1 VPFWTKRNPDY
12 GSKMKTIN
20 CRDDSLIEDRGMWT
34 TMKKKKRCI
43 VIAQGFYEWLK
54 KGNQKIPHFTRRK
67 DGQLMCLAGL
77 WDMVQF
83 EGEWPVSSVRSA
95 TVRHFGPSWTAE
107 VALHARER
115 AVPGS
120 QPACH
125 VFPALCTCRRPTDSP
140 LDCSEKLYT
149 YSIITT
155 DSNQQLNFLHD
166 RMPVI
171 LDNGS
176 DAIRTW
182 LDPAR
187 TEWSKDLQSLLQPY
201 HGALEC
207 YPVSK
212 DVGKVGNNSPSFLV
226 PIDSAENKNNIAN
239 FFGNQ
244 RQAAKSKTEEQAVE
258 KAEHDLDDSTKQDG
272 SVKIQ
277 HDVNETRATTNRVE
291 GTEDNAPLPVPANPK
306 SQTAGAL
313 IGIKRERN
321 EAEDDSNTAALEPPE
336 KMRKSAPS
344 ASPKKKVNASPTK
357 TPAKKQGTRSAT
369 SNGSAAKASK
379 GDGSQKITSF
389 FSNK

>member
-1 VPFWTKRNPDY
+1 
-12 GSKMKTIN
+12 
-20 CRDDSLIEDRGMWT
+20 
-34 TMKKKKRCI
+34 
-43 VIAQGFYEWLK
+43 
-54 KGNQKIPHFTRRK
+54 
-67 DGQLMCLAGL
+67 
-77 WDMVQF
+77 
-83 EGEWPVSSVRSA
+83 
-95 TVRHFGPSWTAE
+95 
-107 VALHARER
+107 
-115 AVPGS
+115 
-120 QPACH
+120 
-125 VFPALCTCRRPTDSP
+125 
-140 LDCSEKLYT
+140 
-149 YSIITT
+149 
-155 DSNQQLNFLHD
+155 
-166 RMPVI
+166 MPVI

-187 TEWSKDLQSLLQPY
+187 TEWSKDLQALLKPY
-201 HGALEC
+201 DGALEC

-244 RQAAKSKTEEQAVE
+244 RKAAKSKTDEQAVD
-258 KAEHDLDDSTKQDG
+258 KTEHDLNDSTTQDG
-272 SVKIQ
+272 SVKIE
-277 HDVNETRATTNRVE
+277 HDVDETRATTNRVE

-306 SQTAGAL
+306 SNPIEPL

-321 EAEDDSNTAALEPPE
+321 EAEDDSSTAALEPPE

-344 ASPKKKVNASPTK
+344 ASPAKKASPTK